1 MNTAELMK
9 YVNDTL
15 TKEQITAVQELY
27 ERDQWL
33 IELEA
38 NTAMT
43 LLSAAE
49 IKDLFQ
55 EACVADW

>member
-1 MNTAELMK
+1 MS

-15 TKEQITAVQELY
+15 TKEQIQAVQDLY

-43 LLSAAE
+43 ILSASE
-49 IKDLFQ
+49 VQELFK
-55 EACVADW
+55 EACVADF